1 LKQSPVV
8 IVGAGLA
15 GLTCARELQRRGVPF
30 VIHEASDG
38 PGGRVR
44 TDLVDGFRLDRGFQV
59 YLTAYPEGQK
69 QLDYAA
75 LRFGRFL
82 PGTLVRYG
90 GRFHRV
96 MDPWREPFAAL
107 SNLLNPVGSMADKLR
122 IARLRASCMAG
133 SLEDILQRPEST
145 SMEALLDYG
154 FTSNIIERFFQPFF
168 GGIMLD
174 SQLRPSSRFMEYV
187 FRMMAEGD
195 TVLPALGMGAIPQQ
209 LADAL
214 PVDSIRYGS
223 RVQAISPSE
232 VKTANGETV
241 PASAVVV
248 ATEGPEANRL
258 LPGLAHIDSRK
269 VYSMY
274 FAIEGPPP
282 VPDALVV
289 MNGNLEWP
297 IHNLCVPSVVC
308 PDYAPPGHHLLSVSV
323 LGDPNQG
330 AAVVETRVRSQLA
343 RWFGSEAN
351 HWRLLRTYR
360 ILHAHPY
367 TTPSKLEEL
376 PVRLDNGVYICGDHR
391 YFPSINAAME
401 NGRHAGDAVARQIFH
416 A

>member
-1 LKQSPVV
+1 MTPEPVRIAGAGV
-8 IVGAGLA
+8 AGLA
-15 GLTCARELQRRGVPF
+15 CARELQRRSIPF
-30 VIHEASDG
+30 VIHEASDA
-38 PGGRVR
+38 PGGRIR
-44 TDLVDGFRLDRGFQV
+44 TDLLEGFQLDRGFQV

-69 QLDYAA
+69 QLDYKA
-75 LRFGRFL
+75 LNFGRFL
-82 PGTLVRYG
+82 PGTLVRFG

-133 SLEDILQRPEST
+133 SLDDILQRPEST

-174 SQLRPSSRFMEYV
+174 SQLRPSSRFLEFV

-195 TVLPALGMGAIPQQ
+195 TVLPAQGMGAIPAQ
-209 LADAL
+209 LAAQL
-214 PVDSIRYGS
+214 PPDSILYGS
-223 RVQAISPSE
+223 RIQALSSRQ
-232 VKTANGETV
+232 VTTQSGETLA
-241 PASAVVV
+241 ASAVVV

-258 LPGLAHIDSRK
+258 IPLLPHVESRK
-269 VYSMY
+269 VYCMY
-274 FAIEGPPP
+274 FAIEGDAP
-282 VPDALVV
+282 VKDALVV

-297 IHNLCVPSVVC
+297 IHNLCLPSVVC
-308 PDYAPPGHHLLSVSV
+308 PSYAPPGWHLLSVSI

-330 AAVVETRVRSQLA
+330 EKMIETRVRNQLA

-360 ILHAHPY
+360 ILHAHPH
-367 TTPSKLEEL
+367 TPATPLLEQPL
-376 PVRLDNGVYICGDHR
+376 LLDDGVFICGDHR
-391 YFPSINAAME
+391 YFPSLNAALE
-401 NGRHAGDAVARQIFH
+401 NGRHAGDAVARLIFH